1 MKTSKFNDIFNS
13 FMIFEEND
21 TVNPSIDVKE
31 DQPSDN
37 TSVDSTSTDVD
48 EVVKKAAEAGFKF
61 LKDVKKLDTVE
72 KRKPVIEAAMEKDPK
87 GDAAELVKIIKT
99 ELGETVDDSSQQ
111 PNNDLDIGHNT
122 DEETAKRLEAAEDPN
137 SKTLSSDSDEERL
150 MFKK

>member
-111 PNNDLDIGHNT
+111 ASNNIDISHNT
-122 DEETAKRLEAAEDPN
+122 DEKTAKKIEAAKDPN
-137 SKTLSSDSDEERL
+137 SKTL
-150 MFKK
+150 